1 MGYCVS
7 SVALCIPFSS
17 SWNICTREK
26 DGQLCNFDEMDWHFQ
41 LAWRQ
46 GGGKCINA
54 YSPRWV
60 ARSFFNWVHSTVH
73 ANGNT
78 SPPNAAVNF
87 LSPQVECITK
97 YSPLPIGPLSSSTPF
112 PNTPMYISV
121 LESKINIL
129 IFNSSPLQLLSYQ
142 EMSPFSARTNACLLV
157 SNADQASK
165 RQIAFREWGE
175 IVFQKGS
182 WPFPVIS
189 S

>member
-1 MGYCVS
+1 
-7 SVALCIPFSS
+7 
-17 SWNICTREK
+17 
-26 DGQLCNFDEMDWHFQ
+26 MDWRFQ

-46 GGGKCINA
+46 GGGECNNA

-78 SPPNAAVNF
+78 CPSNAAVNF
-87 LSPQVECITK
+87 ISPQVERITK

-112 PNTPMYISV
+112 PNIQMYISA
-121 LESKINIL
+121 LESKINIST
-129 IFNSSPLQLLSYQ
+129 FNSSPLQLLSYQ
-142 EMSPFSARTNACLLV
+142 EMSAFSARTNACLLV

-165 RQIAFREWGE
+165 RQTAFREQGE
-175 IVFQKGS
+175 IVFQKGW